1 MLTIK
6 RYDKDLTTGV
16 IYGWDLATAFEG
28 ADYYVF
34 VFEQRIGDKEP
45 VTCRIEREKSIVSQ
59 NRGYTSGYKCDVFQV
74 GASWRCTYML
84 EPKHIRNS
92 VLLYELVESTLET
105 HKDSIV

>member
-6 RYDKDLTTGV
+6 RYDKDLLSGV
-16 IYGWDLATAFEG
+16 IYGWDLAKAFEG

-45 VTCRIEREKSIVSQ
+45 VTCRIEREITRPIP
-59 NRGYTSGYKCDVFQV
+59 NEWDGYKCEVFQV
-74 GASWRCTYML
+74 GASWRCIYML
-84 EPKHIRNS
+84 QPEHIRNS
-92 VLLYELVESTLET
+92 VLLYELVESTLEN

>member
-6 RYDKDLTTGV
+6 RYDKDLLTGV

-34 VFEQRIGDKEP
+34 VFKQRIGDKEP
-45 VTCRIEREKSIVSQ
+45 VTCRIERKLSDGLVGKVY
-59 NRGYTSGYKCDVFQV
+59 RCDVFQIF
-74 GASWRCTYML
+74 SNWNCTYML
-84 EPKHIRNS
+84 QPKHIRNS